1 MAIIVK
7 ERLDGETMELK
18 RDIYKKLL
26 EWKQDDS
33 GKVMQ
38 VSGARQVGKTFIIN
52 KFAEENFGSVI
63 YMSMAEVTGER
74 FLMCLDQAEDWKPG
88 TPMGAEPV
96 HEAVRL
102 FNQEFEDNK
111 DTVIIIDEIQE
122 SSRVFNLVRTFA
134 RKFSCYVIITG
145 SYLGRLLAKEF
156 FLPAGDLEELTLET
170 LTFAEFTEVFG
181 KRDLYDSIDL
191 FGQSD
196 PAQYMELKECF
207 DLYQR
212 IGGYPSVINK
222 YLEHKSI
229 ERCETEL
236 VRLMDIFTNESKR
249 YFEDVME
256 TDTFEKLF
264 HGIAVTLIREKQGAG
279 DLVEDLSKIVY
290 KQESG
295 RFTKKMINHA
305 ISWLRSSHIIGYASK
320 SVDCDYL
327 NIKENDRFYFLDIG
341 IAYYFV
347 SKAGAD
353 EATIRGIV
361 AENFVYLTLLR
372 HISKDIAGN
381 APWFATYGKTK
392 GELDFYVRS
401 RLDYKNYGIE
411 VKAGSNSGHTATRL
425 LEDRKLDYIYYLK
438 GDTKGGRTEDGK
450 IQTIP
455 LYLADRITFDLS
467 LKIG

>member
-1 MAIIVK
+1 M
-7 ERLDGETMELK
+7 DLK

-38 VSGARQVGKTFIIN
+38 VSGARQVGKTYILK
-52 KFAEENFGSVI
+52 KFAEENFKHVVYI
-63 YMSMAEVTGER
+63 SMAEQSGEQ
-74 FLMCLDQAEDWKPG
+74 FLRCMDIVNEWEPG
-88 TPMGAEPV
+88 TPREERPIHKAFE
-96 HEAVRL
+96 L
-102 FNQEFEDNK
+102 FDTEFRDAK
-111 DTVIIIDEIQE
+111 DTIIIIDEIQE
-122 SSRVFNLVRTFA
+122 SSKVFNLVRPLA
-134 RKFSCYVIITG
+134 REFECYVIITG
-145 SYLGRLLAKEF
+145 SYLGKLLSKEF
-156 FLPAGDLEELTLET
+156 FLPAGDYEELTMET

-191 FGQSD
+191 LGQSD

-207 DLYQR
+207 DLYQK
-212 IGGYPSVINK
+212 IGGYPSVINT
-222 YLEHKSI
+222 YLKHKSI
-229 ERCETEL
+229 ERCEAEL

-264 HGIAVTLIREKQGAG
+264 HGIAVTLIREKQGAS

-320 SVDCDYL
+320 SIDCDYL

-341 IAYYFV
+341 IANYFV

-353 EATIRGIV
+353 EATIKGIM
-361 AENFVYLTLLR
+361 AENFVYLALLR

-411 VKAGSNSGHTATRL
+411 VKAGSNSGNTVSRL
-425 LEDRKLDYIYYLK
+425 LKDGKLDFAYYLK
-438 GDTKGGRTEDGK
+438 GKTYGGQAEDGNVF
-450 IQTIP
+450 TVP
-455 LYLADRITFDLS
+455 LYLADRITFDLG
-467 LKIG
+467 LEKK